1 MCGISGMINAK
12 NVAHPLYA
20 SIRNLEYR
28 GYDSCGMALL
38 DAGKIQTRKNT
49 GGVEEV
55 NQRERLTQ
63 LSGRLGIAHTR
74 WATHGVVSRENAH
87 PHLSANEAFA
97 VVHNGIFSNYQDLQE
112 ELEAEGVTFCSQTD
126 TEVFVQ
132 LMARHYQRLQ
142 NTERAF
148 VAALEQME
156 GSFAIVMISV
166 HEPDRLFCAKRDSPL
181 ILGLG
186 EGSNYVGSD
195 INAFLE
201 YTRRAVIL
209 DDDEYVILTQESY
222 QIRSLRDGQQVE
234 KDILHIDW
242 DAETTRKGG
251 FAHYM
256 LKEIFDEP
264 QTLRQALKI
273 PDEEIRKL
281 AQKFV
286 EVPQAYLVG
295 VGTTFYVAQLGQ
307 YFFSQLT
314 GRYFPA
320 ISSDEFIDIAG
331 VQAQDLVLAIS
342 QSGETYDTK
351 MALNFARQRGAKTA
365 AIVNVMGS
373 SIGMQVDQVIMQGSG
388 PEICVVST
396 KAAMAQTL
404 ILLRIAVETGRQQ
417 GSLDDQQIDSFHTA
431 VNRLPDLIQ
440 DTLNEQSG
448 FLRNIARSTSW
459 VPNWL
464 FLGCGQYYPVAMES
478 ALKMKEI
485 TYQHAEGMP
494 AGFLKH
500 GTLSMIEKS
509 VHSLFFVP
517 LPGQQDLHRRTLIAM
532 EEIRTRGGTLAGFVF
547 DGDRHA
553 REVLDY
559 AVELPTVHPWLAPLL
574 QMTMAQL
581 LSYYAALDLGR
592 NIDKPRNLAKSV
604 TVG

>member
-87 PHLSANEAFA
+87 PHLSTNEAFA
-97 VVHNGIFSNYQDLQE
+97 VVHNGIFSNYQDLRE

-126 TEVFVQ
+126 TEVFIQ
-132 LMARHYQRLQ
+132 LVACHYQRLQ

-547 DGDRHA
+547 EGDRHA

-559 AVELPTVHPWLAPLL
+559 AVELPAVHPWLAPLL

>member
-87 PHLSANEAFA
+87 PHLSTNEAFA
-97 VVHNGIFSNYQDLQE
+97 VVHNGIFSNYQDLRE

-404 ILLRIAVETGRQQ
+404 ILLRIAAETGHQQ
-417 GSLDDQQIDSFHTA
+417 GSLDDQQIDSFHAA

-547 DGDRHA
+547 EGDRHA